1 MIFIK
6 ARLEPKLS
14 LKLFDNENV
23 ELLYCIVIQRE
34 PENSGVIVA
43 FFLLFSL
50 QNVNYKMWIT
60 KCELQSSL
68 YKNFKLQNSK
78 THF

>member
-14 LKLFDNENV
+14 LKLFDNKPYEDV

-34 PENSGVIVA
+34 PENSGVIVV

-50 QNVNYKMWIT
+50 QNVNYKM
-60 KCELQSSL
+60 
-68 YKNFKLQNSK
+68 
-78 THF
+78 